1 MSVVAITHAGPMARL
16 AAMPAAMV
24 LPVGIFA
31 LLALMVLPIPALLLD
46 IFFVLNIAISIAV
59 LMVAL
64 NAKRPLDFS
73 SFPSVL
79 LFATLL
85 RLALNV
91 ASTRVVLVNGHE
103 GGAAAGE
110 VIESFAAF
118 LVGGNFAVG
127 LFVFA
132 ILMIINMI
140 VITKG
145 AGRVSEVSARFVLDA
160 LPGKQMAID
169 ADIAAGLVTA
179 DEARERRR
187 EVSVEADFYGSMDG
201 ASKFVKGDAVA
212 ALLILGV
219 NIIGGF
225 AVGMISH
232 GLSAG
237 EAGEVYITLAVG
249 DALVA
254 QVPSLLLSIA
264 AAAIVTRVSD
274 QRDLAGQIGGQFADP
289 RGWLPVALILGAVGV
304 VPAMPQMIFLPGAAI
319 AATIWWQLK
328 RRAAAPPP
336 PAAPAEEVAPDHIA
350 LADVSDATLVTIELG
365 YGLVGLV
372 DAAQGS
378 PLITRITGIRKQ
390 LSRDLGF
397 VLPQFRIRDS
407 LDLAAQD
414 YAVLIGGVSA
424 ARGNI
429 RPGKLLA
436 IDAGDV
442 RAGHGLTGEATR
454 DPSFD
459 CPALWIAASARDH
472 AVAEGFLVVDPSTVI
487 ATHANQ
493 ALLAEA
499 HQLLGPDEV
508 REWVDG
514 LKSRAPALVEAVH
527 PDPLPLAALTRI
539 LRALVADGIGLAH
552 PQPLFTSLALA
563 LQKNPEFDAVIDAV
577 RADLGARLTARIA
590 APGEPLKVV
599 TLDAGLE
606 SAILGGMIDPATGQ
620 PLIEPDCGG
629 MIVREVNRIADDQG
643 AAIALIVQPPAR
655 RALAALLKPRAPRCL
670 VLSIAELPAT
680 QPIAVVGVIGA
691 ADDTPAISVPP
702 TQELAA

>member
-1 MSVVAITHAGPMARL
+1 MAATSPLARI
-16 AAMPAAMV
+16 AAMPAALA

-64 NAKRPLDFS
+64 NARRPLDFS

-91 ASTRVVLVNGHE
+91 ASTRVVLVHGHE
-103 GGAAAGE
+103 GGAAAGH

-118 LVGGNFAVG
+118 LVGGNFVVG

-169 ADIAAGLVTA
+169 ADIAAGLITA

-187 EVSVEADFYGSMDG
+187 EVTIEADFYGSMDG
-201 ASKFVKGDAVA
+201 ASKFVKGDAMA

-219 NIIGGF
+219 NIVAGF
-225 AVGMISH
+225 AIGMVSH
-232 GLSAG
+232 GMGAAEAG
-237 EAGEVYITLAVG
+237 EAYVTLAVG

-254 QVPSLLLSIA
+254 QVPALLLSIA

-274 QRDLAGQIGGQFADP
+274 SRDLAGQIGGQFADP
-289 RGWLPVALILGAVGV
+289 RGWLPVALILGSVGV
-304 VPAMPQMIFLPGAAI
+304 VPAMPQSIFLPAAAI
-319 AATIWWQLK
+319 AGGIWWQLK
-328 RRAAAPPP
+328 QRAAAPEPTP
-336 PAAPAEEVAPDHIA
+336 EATEDVAPDHIA
-350 LADVSDATLVTIELG
+350 LADVADATLVTIELG
-365 YGLVGLV
+365 YGIVGLV
-372 DAAQGS
+372 DAAQGA
-378 PLITRITGIRKQ
+378 PLITRVTGIRKQ

-407 LDLAAQD
+407 LDLGAQD
-414 YAVLIGGVSA
+414 YAVVMGGVSI
-424 ARGNI
+424 ARGQV

-442 RAGHGLTGEATR
+442 RPGHGLTGEPTR
-454 DPSFD
+454 DPTFD
-459 CPALWIAASARDH
+459 CPALWIAPPARDH
-472 AVAEGFLVVDPSTVI
+472 AVAEGFLVVDPASVI

-514 LKSRAPALVEAVH
+514 LKARAPALVEAVT
-527 PDPLPLAALTRI
+527 PDPLPLPALTRT
-539 LRALVADGIGLAH
+539 LRALMADGIGLAH
-552 PQPLFTSLALA
+552 PQPLFTALALA
-563 LQKNPEFDAVIDAV
+563 LQKTSDFDAVIDAV
-577 RADLGARLTARIA
+577 RADLAARLVARIA
-590 APGEPLKVV
+590 GPDEPLKVV

-606 SAILGGMIDPATGQ
+606 AAILGGMVDPATGQ
-620 PLIEPDCGG
+620 PLIEPDCGA
-629 MIVREVNRIADDQG
+629 MIQREINAIVDAEK
-643 AAIALIVQPPAR
+643 APIALIVQPPAR
-655 RALAALLKPRAPRCL
+655 RGLAALLRLRAPRCM
-670 VLSIAELPAT
+670 VLSIAELPAA

-691 ADDTPAISVPP
+691 PAQAPALAAP
-702 TQELAA
+702 EELAA